1 MKGMPSF
8 PFSRRRFLATTLA
21 TPFLAELALGKNA
34 NRDIRITR
42 VTHCRIP
49 TRRSKVAGKNSRKD
63 VHGDS
68 SGDALLRLFTNSG
81 HEGFGHGR
89 MQRKQAEGLLGKNPF
104 DFLDEKSKQVSGP
117 FGVGTMPLW
126 DLAGKILGKST
137 HAMLGGKG
145 PTKVP
150 VYDGSIYFAD
160 LLPQFAANWKDR
172 FCKEID
178 MGLEAG
184 HKAFKVKIGR
194 GAKWMERKAGDK
206 RDVEVLKTIRAHGGK
221 DLIIGIDANNGYD
234 LAGTKQLFEEVGELD
249 LAFAEEMFPETVEH
263 CLEFK
268 AFIRENKWKTLVADG
283 ESHKEASTFKPF
295 IEAKAIEILQGDM
308 KRFGF
313 EGILEEASMASE
325 KNLLVAPHN
334 WGSLVGYYMQLQVG
348 RAIPNFYRAEH
359 DPLSTPIIIGE
370 GYSRKDGLASV
381 PDTPGCGLT
390 IDEKAFA
397 KEAKVFYD
405 LKS

>member
-1 MKGMPSF
+1 MPSF
-8 PFSRRRFLATTLA
+8 PLQRRRFLATTLA
-21 TPFLAELALGKNA
+21 VPFLGDWALAKEE
-34 NRDIRITR
+34 RKDIRITR

-68 SGDALLRLFTNSG
+68 SGDVLLRLFTNSG

-89 MQRKQAEGLLGKNPF
+89 MQRKQAEEVLGKNPF
-104 DFLDEKSKQVSGP
+104 GFLDEETHRVSGP
-117 FGVGTMPLW
+117 FGVGTMPVW

-145 PTKVP
+145 PTQVP

-160 LLPQFAANWKDR
+160 LLPQYAAKWKDR
-172 FCKEID
+172 FRKEID

-194 GAKWMERKAGDK
+194 GAKWMERKTGDR
-206 RDVEVLKTIRAHGGK
+206 RDIEVLKTIRAHGGK

-234 LAGTKQLFEEVGELD
+234 LAGAKRLLGEIGDLD
-249 LAFAEEMFPETVEH
+249 IAFAEEMFPETVEH
-263 CLEFK
+263 CLDFK
-268 AFIRENKWKTLVADG
+268 AFLSKMKLQTLVADG
-283 ESHKEASTFKPF
+283 ESHKEPSTFKPF
-295 IEAKAIEILQGDM
+295 IEEKAIEVYQGDM

-313 EGILEEASMASE
+313 EGILQEAAWAAQ
-325 KNLLVAPHN
+325 KDLLVAPHN

-348 RAIPNFYRAEH
+348 RAIPNFYRAEN
-359 DPLSTPIIIGE
+359 DPLSTPILVDE
-370 GYSRKDGLASV
+370 GYSRKDGLATI

-390 IDEKAFA
+390 INEKAFTN
-397 KEAKVFYD
+397 EAKVFYD
-405 LKS
+405 LKN